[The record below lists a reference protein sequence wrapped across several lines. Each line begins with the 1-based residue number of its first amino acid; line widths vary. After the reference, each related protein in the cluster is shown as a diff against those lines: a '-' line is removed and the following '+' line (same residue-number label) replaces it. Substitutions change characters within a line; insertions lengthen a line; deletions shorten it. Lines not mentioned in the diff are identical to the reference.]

1 MRIFRNSWRGLRIIP
16 GAHSCL
22 PARRSKHKNR
32 KCKKYPVLLHVN
44 SPLMEFG
51 NLIIL
56 LKVGEPKGTM

>member
-1 MRIFRNSWRGLRIIP
+1 MSD
-16 GAHSCL
+16 S
-22 PARRSKHKNR
+22 PAKQAQDPQVQEVSGTA
-32 KCKKYPVLLHVN
+32 HVN